1 MALRKTKGDA
11 VAAFVKK
18 RGHLFATPPE
28 NLAGAGC
35 TTFWDY
41 QDVPLKVGITD
52 LRGRKVT
59 FTCNNYL
66 QVINLAIAHY
76 LTRTREFK
84 RRFGRFDPTRV
95 NLVYRSGEGWLKRPL
110 EGYIGYRHT
119 ELIIAYALRG
129 DGRDDDNAPAPP
141 PTPSPTRRGPGRAR
155 GRREG
160 EPRHEGVGFPNR

>member
-1 MALRKTKGDA
+1 MALRKTKSDA

-28 NLAGAGC
+28 NLAGAGG

-41 QDVPLKVGITD
+41 RNVPLKVGITD

-59 FTCNNYL
+59 FTCKNYS
-66 QVINLAIAHY
+66 QVLNLAFAHY
-76 LTRTREFK
+76 LTRSREFK

-95 NLVYRSGEGWLKRPL
+95 NLVYRSGEGWLKQPL

-119 ELIIAYALRG
+119 ELIVACAPRE
-129 DGRDDDNAPAPP
+129 DGRDDDNSPEPDGASVDALSDQERARARSRSPRGRAPA
-141 PTPSPTRRGPGRAR
+141 
-155 GRREG
+155 
-160 EPRHEGVGFPNR
+160 